1 MTLTVYRNDG
11 SPKAAQTQ
19 LVGDAPAGSVV
30 TYAGTNIPSD
40 WLLCDGRAVARV
52 AYSDLFNA
60 IGTTYGAGDGSTTFN
75 LPNYVTAM
83 DTWHTVGAVG
93 EPAFAAGWTAIAPE
107 PVAFRK
113 FSDGVVRIK
122 GFVQGPIDGGA
133 VFTLPVGYRPP
144 SMYFIRTIIEGE
156 SASFVTHA
164 RAYVDKTT
172 GAVTIDR
179 SDSVAG
185 NFKWDLAPLTFDTES
200 ATINPVGGLPTGLK
214 RIIRAFPPSKTVA
227 PLGPAIQD
235 EGVAV
240 ASRAAINLI
249 GANVAA
255 TDDAANNRVNVTV
268 SIPTV
273 TTLPVSP
280 VDGQEIYFLV
290 SDLGDVVSG
299 IWHLRY
305 RATSM
310 QPYKWEFAG
319 GEPMFRELD
328 GSVAGTTTN
337 VWTGRDGPTL
347 TVPLAGVY
355 EVSWGAQMTGIP
367 TTAFIWQMG
376 ISVNNGTPAVD
387 DYIQAGGPSS
397 AGASFIWNAS
407 REMVR
412 TYAKNDVLAFWY
424 MDVNVTAGYK
434 NRFFRLRPRRV
445 A

>member
-83 DTWHTVGAVG
+83 DTWHVVGSAG
-93 EPAFAAGWTAIAPE
+93 EPAYQNSWSAYGGSYPGLHY
-107 PVAFRK
+107 RK
-113 FSDGVVRIK
+113 TPDGRVVMSGVVK
-122 GFVQGPIDGGA
+122 GGA
-133 VFTLPVGYRPP
+133 SGTVVCTLPVGYRLPVADTTIPVQMSGGIGGINVFANGNVGLGWSTP
-144 SMYFIRTIIEGE
+144 SNGSTFT
-156 SASFVTHA
+156 FL
-164 RAYVDKTT
+164 
-172 GAVTIDR
+172 
-179 SDSVAG
+179 DSVE
-185 NFKWDLAPLTFDTES
+185 FDTES
-200 ATINPVGGLPTGLK
+200 VTINPVGGLPTGSK
-214 RIIRAFPPSKTVA
+214 WIIRAFPPSKTVA
-227 PLGPAIQD
+227 PLGPVIQD

-255 TDDAANNRVNVTV
+255 TDDAASNRVNVTV

-290 SDLGDVVSG
+290 SDMGDGVSG

-305 RATSM
+305 RATSN
-310 QPYKWEFAG
+310 QTYKWEFAG
-319 GEPMFRELD
+319 GESLFSERVGLV
-328 GSVAGTTTN
+328 GGTTSG
-337 VWTGRDGPTL
+337 VWTGQDGPTL

-355 EVSWGAQMTGIP
+355 EVAMGAKMGGAPNIS
-367 TTAFIWQMG
+367 FIWEVG
-376 ISVNNGTPAVD
+376 LSVNNGTPASGD
-387 DYIQAGGPSS
+387 TIWTGGASS
-397 AGASFIWNAS
+397 GGASFIAEPS
-407 REMVR
+407 REMAR
-412 TYAKNDVLAFWY
+412 TYAKNDTLTFWY
-424 MDVNVTAGYK
+424 QVVQFACNFEFRYL
-434 NRFFRLRPRRV
+434 RLRPRRV
-445 A
+445 G